1 MNKKI
6 LTLALSIALIITMM
20 PASAF
25 GAQGQTSDGNIV
37 ISDKKYEVAP
47 GIVEREY
54 IVNNQDLSAQQS
66 GHVLEVKLGEDAEII
81 AGYNDYNIDAIKSGT
96 NWNMRRTTEQ
106 AQAVETRRKV
116 NVVGAVNGD
125 FFDMSNGRPRGV
137 LVMNGTVIQK
147 SSYPCFYIDKDNV
160 PHIEESSANLPESVK
175 EAVGGAAVIVKDGN
189 PVSVGDETKNP
200 RTAIGIRADKTV
212 VIYMVD
218 GRQAPLSVGM
228 NYAELAATMIDL
240 GCVDVLNL
248 DGGGSSTFATQR
260 KPGQRKNC
268 RTDDTLQAFGRL

>member
-1 MNKKI
+1 M
-6 LTLALSIALIITMM
+6 
-20 PASAF
+20 
-25 GAQGQTSDGNIV
+25 
-37 ISDKKYEVAP
+37 
-47 GIVEREY
+47 
-54 IVNNQDLSAQQS
+54 
-66 GHVLEVKLGEDAEII
+66 
-81 AGYNDYNIDAIKSGT
+81 
-96 NWNMRRTTEQ
+96 
-106 AQAVETRRKV
+106 
-116 NVVGAVNGD
+116 
-125 FFDMSNGRPRGV
+125 
-137 LVMNGTVIQK
+137 
-147 SSYPCFYIDKDNV
+147 FYIDKDNV

-248 DGGGSSTFATQR
+248 DGGGVIHFCNAA
-260 KPGQRKNC
+260 C
-268 RTDDTLQAFGRL
+268 R

>member
-1 MNKKI
+1 M
-6 LTLALSIALIITMM
+6 
-20 PASAF
+20 
-25 GAQGQTSDGNIV
+25 
-37 ISDKKYEVAP
+37 
-47 GIVEREY
+47 
-54 IVNNQDLSAQQS
+54 NNQDLSAQQS
-66 GHVLEVKLGEDAEII
+66 GHVLEVKLGEDAKII
-81 AGYNDYNIDAIKSGT
+81 AGYDDYNIDAIKSGT

-212 VIYMVD
+212 VIYMV
-218 GRQAPLSVGM
+218 GR
-228 NYAELAATMIDL
+228 YEL
-240 GCVDVLNL
+240 
-248 DGGGSSTFATQR
+248 R
-260 KPGQRKNC
+260 
-268 RTDDTLQAFGRL
+268 RTCSNDD